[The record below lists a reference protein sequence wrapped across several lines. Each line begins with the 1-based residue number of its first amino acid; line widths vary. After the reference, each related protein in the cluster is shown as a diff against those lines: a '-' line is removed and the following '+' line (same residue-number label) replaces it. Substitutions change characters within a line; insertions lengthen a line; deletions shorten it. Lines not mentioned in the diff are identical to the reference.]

1 LIITATFAGGT
12 DWKWYIDNVLLS
24 ETTSTLNWNS
34 GGAGIGM
41 HFLSVT
47 TVKDGVGYSG
57 SIPFIVTQ

>member
-1 LIITATFAGGT
+1 MSVTATFAGGT
-12 DWKWYIDNVLLS
+12 DWKWYIDGAEAS
-24 ETTSTLNWNS
+24 TASTLNWNS